1 MHGGAWMLYSVFL
14 DQRLVCFAVL
24 LFFIPVGGDYCP
36 PFCLCARE
44 SGTVTCRGG
53 EHPGVPGAIPDWAS
67 TLILRGNNLTT
78 LPRWAFC
85 PSGARRPLVTL
96 SLSHNGIRVIEPHAF
111 QGLTSLL
118 VLDLSHN
125 RLVSISPG
133 VFSGLLELR
142 SLNFNQSLA
151 PLAAV
156 QLVNALSLGEHL
168 RSLHRLDLAGNHL
181 TSVPLGIHMSN
192 LHTLVLTNN
201 SIQTV
206 GRDHV
211 ATLYQRPRMRIYLS
225 LNPFWCGCEL
235 EAFYSWLRNSSQVP
249 DVGALVCSGPGA
261 RQGVRLEHLQE
272 EELGCA
278 DQDLEAVSYVFLG
291 LVLALIGVVF
301 LMVLYLNRG
310 GIKRW
315 LNNIREACRDQMEV
329 YHYRYEQDSDP
340 RLANVA
346 V

>member
-1 MHGGAWMLYSVFL
+1 MLYSVFL
-14 DQRLVCFAVL
+14 FL
-24 LFFIPVGGDYCP
+24 IPARGDYCP
-36 PFCLCARE
+36 PSCLCARE

-53 EHPGVPGAIPDWAS
+53 GYPGVPGYIPEWAS
-67 TLILRGNNLTT
+67 TCILRGNNLTT
-78 LPRWAFC
+78 LPRGAFC
-85 PSGARRPLVTL
+85 PSGAWRPLVTL

-111 QGLTSLL
+111 QGLSALH

-133 VFSGLLELR
+133 SFSGLPELR

-151 PLAAV
+151 PLAAA
-156 QLVNALSLGEHL
+156 QLVNALSGAEHL
-168 RSLHRLDLAGNHL
+168 RSLHRLDLAGNQL
-181 TSVPLGIHMSN
+181 TSVPLGPHMSD

-225 LNPFWCGCEL
+225 LNPFRCDCEL
-235 EAFYSWLRNSSQVP
+235 EAFCSWLRNSSQVP
-249 DVGALVCSGPGA
+249 DAGALVCSGPGA
-261 RQGVRLEHLQE
+261 RRGVRLEDLQE
-272 EELGCA
+272 EEELSCA
-278 DQDLEAVSYVFLG
+278 DQDLEPVSYVFLG

-310 GIKRW
+310 GIERW
-315 LNNIREACRDQMEV
+315 LNNLREAGRDQMDV
-329 YHYRYEQDSDP
+329 YHYRYEQDSGP
-340 RLANVA
+340 RRANVA